1 MSKFSKS
8 VIPFNHNEIKGTGKT
23 NKNEFTLMKMGKKAF
38 ILLMVIAKKMMMVI
52 KKSSFLKYLLFARQE
67 T

>member
-23 NKNEFTLMKMGKKAF
+23 SKNEFTLMKME
-38 ILLMVIAKKMMMVI
+38 
-52 KKSSFLKYLLFARQE
+52 KKSLYFLNGNSKE
-67 T
+67 NDDGDKKVIIS

>member
-23 NKNEFTLMKMGKKAF
+23 NKNEFTLMKRK
-38 ILLMVIAKKMMMVI
+38 
-52 KKSSFLKYLLFARQE
+52 KKSPYFPNGNSKE
-67 T
+67 NDGDKKVIIS